1 MKYKGGITLL
11 TIERHDI
18 KKLED
23 YIERIEQYRK
33 EMKCTQ
39 FELLNNTN
47 SETNNIGMKNKYERL
62 CNIVNGVDQL
72 IDEADNETKEIMRF
86 RYWECP
92 IGCYEWQDI
101 ADYFG
106 ISKTSMLRKR
116 DAIIRRLATL
126 IGYV

>member
-1 MKYKGGITLL
+1 ML

-33 EMKCTQ
+33 EMKFTH

-47 SETNNIGMKNKYERL
+47 DEATSIGMKNKYKRL

-72 IDEADNETKEIMRF
+72 IDEADNETKEIMLF

>member
-1 MKYKGGITLL
+1 MLM
-11 TIERHDI
+11 IERHDI

-33 EMKCTQ
+33 EMNFTH
-39 FELLNNTN
+39 FELLNDTNNETN
-47 SETNNIGMKNKYERL
+47 SVVMKNKYERL

-106 ISKTSMLRKR
+106 ISKTSILRKR
-116 DAIIRRLATL
+116 DAIIKRLATL

>member
-1 MKYKGGITLL
+1 ML

-33 EMKCTQ
+33 EMKFTH
-39 FELLNNTN
+39 FELLNDTNNETN
-47 SETNNIGMKNKYERL
+47 SVVMKNKYERL

-72 IDEADNETKEIMRF
+72 IDEADNESEEIIRF

-106 ISKTSMLRKR
+106 ISKTSILRKR

>member
-1 MKYKGGITLL
+1 M
-11 TIERHDI
+11 IERHDI

-33 EMKCTQ
+33 EMNFTH
-39 FELLNNTN
+39 FELLNDTNNETN
-47 SETNNIGMKNKYERL
+47 SVVMKNKYERL

-101 ADYFG
+101 AAYFG
-106 ISKTSMLRKR
+106 ISKTSILRKR
-116 DAIIRRLATL
+116 DAIIKRLATL

>member
-1 MKYKGGITLL
+1 ML

-33 EMKCTQ
+33 EMKFTH
-39 FELLNNTN
+39 FELLNDTNNETN
-47 SETNNIGMKNKYERL
+47 SVVMKNEYERL

-72 IDEADNETKEIMRF
+72 IDEADNEIIEIIRF

-106 ISKTSMLRKR
+106 ISKTSILRKR

>member
-1 MKYKGGITLL
+1 M
-11 TIERHDI
+11 IERHDI

-33 EMKCTQ
+33 EMKFTH
-39 FELLNNTN
+39 FELLNDTNNETN
-47 SETNNIGMKNKYERL
+47 SVVMKNKYERL

-106 ISKTSMLRKR
+106 ISKTSILRKR
-116 DAIIRRLATL
+116 DAIIKRLATL
-126 IGYV
+126 IGYCLLYTSDAADE

>member
-1 MKYKGGITLL
+1 ML

-18 KKLED
+18 KKLEG
-23 YIERIEQYRK
+23 YIENIEQYRK
-33 EMKCTQ
+33 EMKFTH
-39 FELLNNTN
+39 FELLNNTIDEAT
-47 SETNNIGMKNKYERL
+47 SIGMKNKYKRL

-72 IDEADNETKEIMRF
+72 LDEADNITKEIIRL

-101 ADYFG
+101 ANHFY
-106 ISKTSMLRKR
+106 ISKTSILRKR
-116 DAIIRRLATL
+116 DCIIRRLAML

>member
-1 MKYKGGITLL
+1 ML

-33 EMKCTQ
+33 EMKFTH
-39 FELLNNTN
+39 FELLND
-47 SETNNIGMKNKYERL
+47 TNNEINSVVMKNKYERL

-72 IDEADNETKEIMRF
+72 IDEADKETKEIIRF

>member
-1 MKYKGGITLL
+1 MLM
-11 TIERHDI
+11 IERHDI

-33 EMKCTQ
+33 EMKFTH
-39 FELLNNTN
+39 FELLNNIN

-72 IDEADNETKEIMRF
+72 IDEADKETKEIMRF

>member
-1 MKYKGGITLL
+1 ML

-33 EMKCTQ
+33 EMKFTH
-39 FELLNNTN
+39 FELLND
-47 SETNNIGMKNKYERL
+47 TNNETSSVVIKNKYERL

-72 IDEADNETKEIMRF
+72 IGEADNETKEIIRF

-106 ISKTSMLRKR
+106 ISKTSILRKR

>member
-1 MKYKGGITLL
+1 ML

-33 EMKCTQ
+33 EMKFTR

-47 SETNNIGMKNKYERL
+47 DEVTNIGMKNKYKRL

-72 IDEADNETKEIMRF
+72 LD
-86 RYWECP
+86 
-92 IGCYEWQDI
+92 
-101 ADYFG
+101 DYS
-106 ISKTSMLRKR
+106 SKILGVSDWL
-116 DAIIRRLATL
+116 L
-126 IGYV
+126 

>member
-1 MKYKGGITLL
+1 ML

-33 EMKCTQ
+33 EMKFTH
-39 FELLNNTN
+39 FELLNDEAGNA
-47 SETNNIGMKNKYERL
+47 GLKYKYERL

-72 IDEADNETKEIMRF
+72 IDEADNDTKEIIRF

-92 IGCYEWQDI
+92 LGCYQWQDI

>member
-1 MKYKGGITLL
+1 ML

-18 KKLED
+18 KKLEG
-23 YIERIEQYRK
+23 YIENIEQYRK
-33 EMKCTQ
+33 EMKFTH
-39 FELLNNTN
+39 FELLNNTIDEAT
-47 SETNNIGMKNKYERL
+47 SIGMKNKYKRL
-62 CNIVNGVDQL
+62 RNIVTGVDQL
-72 IDEADNETKEIMRF
+72 IDEADNETKEIMLF

-116 DAIIRRLATL
+116 DCIIRRLAML

>member
-1 MKYKGGITLL
+1 ML

-33 EMKCTQ
+33 EMKFTH
-39 FELLNNTN
+39 FELLNDEAGNV
-47 SETNNIGMKNKYERL
+47 GLKYKYERL

-72 IDEADNETKEIMRF
+72 IDEADNDTKEIIRF

-92 IGCYEWQDI
+92 LGYYQWQDI

-116 DAIIRRLATL
+116 DAIIRRLAML

>member
-1 MKYKGGITLL
+1 ML

-18 KKLED
+18 KKLEG

-33 EMKCTQ
+33 EMKFTR
-39 FELLNNTN
+39 FELLNDEAGNV
-47 SETNNIGMKNKYERL
+47 GLKYKYERL

-72 IDEADNETKEIMRF
+72 IVEVDNMTKEIIRL

-106 ISKTSMLRKR
+106 ISKTSILRKR
-116 DAIIRRLATL
+116 DAIIRRLAML

>member
-1 MKYKGGITLL
+1 ML

-33 EMKCTQ
+33 EMKFTH
-39 FELLNNTN
+39 FELLNDTN
-47 SETNNIGMKNKYERL
+47 NETNGVVMKNKYERL

-72 IDEADNETKEIMRF
+72 IDEADKEIKEIIRL
-86 RYWECP
+86 RYRECP
-92 IGCYEWQDI
+92 IGCYEWQDK

-106 ISKTSMLRKR
+106 ISKTSILRKR
-116 DAIIRRLATL
+116 DAIIRRLAKL